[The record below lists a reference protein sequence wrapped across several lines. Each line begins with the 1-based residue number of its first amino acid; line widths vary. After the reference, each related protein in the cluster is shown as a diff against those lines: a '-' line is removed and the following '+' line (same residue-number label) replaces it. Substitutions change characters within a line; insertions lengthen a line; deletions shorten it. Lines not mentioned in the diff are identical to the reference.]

1 MADDYNKLDPDNIN
15 YTTNTYGSNDDEP
28 TEVSEENEENDSE
41 DRIEP
46 PIIIEEFV
54 KPKKSILPKILI
66 GIVTLLLLLLIIGA
80 VLYFTGFFAPKEI
93 EKIETFEVTAP
104 IEKVET
110 NENSYKFDIKDI
122 NSKKLN
128 EQLAN
133 LTTRSINNEKIE
145 EVEKKDNEKKLLEEQ
160 KLKEDELLKSQED
173 ELAKQKAQLEEKKL
187 ELEKE
192 KAQLEGMK
200 QQAAQLKSELES
212 TSSSN
217 ITDGVPS
224 KATEK
229 IKTTNSNNPAKEVT
243 NNKQE
248 KTASLNKDVNKNNQF
263 LLFISVAKIKGVL
276 YKKYLDKIVAVN
288 PDIKLCRDDENRI
301 ELYYGPF
308 EKNEDRA
315 NLLNKLISNKFNEA
329 YELEFTQEE
338 YDKRCNY

>member
-1 MADDYNKLDPDNIN
+1 MAEDSRQVDPDNIN
-15 YTTNTYGSNDDEP
+15 YTTNTYGSNSEET
-28 TEVSEENEENDSE
+28 TEEREENEPEE
-41 DRIEP
+41 RIEP
-46 PIIIEEFV
+46 PVINEEFI

-66 GIVTLLLLLLIIGA
+66 GIVVLLLLLLIVGA
-80 VLYFTGFFAPKEI
+80 ILYFTGFFAPKEVI
-93 EKIETFEVTAP
+93 KNAENAVPTPV
-104 IEKVET
+104 EKVES

-133 LTTRSINNEKIE
+133 LTSRSVNNEKIDE
-145 EVEKKDNEKKLLEEQ
+145 IEKKDNEKKLLDEQ
-160 KLKEDELLKSQED
+160 KRKEDELLKAQED

-200 QQAAQLKSELES
+200 QQAAQLKSELEN
-212 TSSSN
+212 TTANN
-217 ITDGVPS
+217 ITDGIPA

-229 IKTTNSNNPAKEVT
+229 VKKADSTTNISNETINTKQTVKNENSTKET
-243 NNKQE
+243 
-248 KTASLNKDVNKNNQF
+248 NKNNQF

-276 YKKYLDKIVAVN
+276 YKKYLDKVVAVN
-288 PDIKLCRDDENRI
+288 PNIKLCRDDENRI

-308 EKNEDRA
+308 EKSEDRT

>member
-1 MADDYNKLDPDNIN
+1 MADDNNQVDPDNIN
-15 YTTNTYGSNDDEP
+15 YTTNTYGSN
-28 TEVSEENEENDSE
+28 SEENSEELEENNSE
-41 DRIEP
+41 ERIEP
-46 PIIIEEFV
+46 PIINEEFI
-54 KPKKSILPKILI
+54 KPKKSILTKILI
-66 GIVTLLLLLLIIGA
+66 GIAVLLLLLLIIGA
-80 VLYFTGFFAPKEI
+80 ALYFTGFFAPKEVV
-93 EKIETFEVTAP
+93 KAP
-104 IEKVET
+104 INEVSTPVEKVET

-133 LTTRSINNEKIE
+133 LTSRSINNEKID
-145 EVEKKDNEKKLLEEQ
+145 EVEKKDNEKKLLDEQ
-160 KLKEDELLKSQED
+160 KRKEDELLKTQED

-200 QQAAQLKSELES
+200 QQAAQLKSELDN

-217 ITDGVPS
+217 VTDGVPA

-229 IKTTNSNNPAKEVT
+229 IKNVDSNSVNETTNT
-243 NNKQE
+243 KQAVKNE
-248 KTASLNKDVNKNNQF
+248 KVNKDTNKNNQF

>member
-1 MADDYNKLDPDNIN
+1 MADDNNQVDPDNIN
-15 YTTNTYGSNDDEP
+15 YTTNTYGSN
-28 TEVSEENEENDSE
+28 SEENSEEREENDSQE
-41 DRIEP
+41 KIEP
-46 PIIIEEFV
+46 PIINEEFT

-66 GIVTLLLLLLIIGA
+66 GIVVLLLLLLIIGA
-80 VLYFTGFFAPKEI
+80 VLYFTGFFAPKEVA
-93 EKIETFEVTAP
+93 KAPTSEVTTP
-104 IEKVET
+104 VEKVES

-133 LTTRSINNEKIE
+133 LTSRSINNEKIE

-160 KLKEDELLKSQED
+160 KQKEDELLKAQED

-200 QQAAQLKSELES
+200 QQAAQLKSELENA
-212 TSSSN
+212 TSNN
-217 ITDGVPS
+217 ITDGVPA

-229 IKTTNSNNPAKEVT
+229 IKTVDSNSVPKETINN
-243 NNKQE
+243 NQD
-248 KTASLNKDVNKNNQF
+248 KTVGVNKNNEF

-315 NLLNKLISNKFNEA
+315 NLLSKLISNKFNEA

>member
-1 MADDYNKLDPDNIN
+1 MAEDSRQVDPDNIN
-15 YTTNTYGSNDDEP
+15 YTTNTYGSN
-28 TEVSEENEENDSE
+28 SEETTEEREENDSE
-41 DRIEP
+41 ENIEP
-46 PIIIEEFV
+46 PIINEEFV

-66 GIVTLLLLLLIIGA
+66 GIVALLLLLLTIGA
-80 VLYFTGFFAPKEI
+80 VLYFTGFFAPKEVTKTP
-93 EKIETFEVTAP
+93 ENEVATPA
-104 IEKVET
+104 EKVET

-133 LTTRSINNEKIE
+133 LTSRSINNEKID

-160 KLKEDELLKSQED
+160 KRKEDELLKTQED

-200 QQAAQLKSELES
+200 QQAAQLKSEIENN
-212 TSSSN
+212 TSNN
-217 ITDGVPS
+217 ITDDVPA

-229 IKTTNSNNPAKEVT
+229 IKKVDSINLSNDTTSAKQTVKNENLT
-243 NNKQE
+243 
-248 KTASLNKDVNKNNQF
+248 KDTNKNNQF

-276 YKKYLDKIVAVN
+276 YKKYLDKVVAVN
-288 PDIKLCRDDENRI
+288 PNIKLCRDDENRI

-308 EKNEDRA
+308 EKSEDRS

>member
-1 MADDYNKLDPDNIN
+1 MAEDSRQVDPDNIN
-15 YTTNTYGSNDDEP
+15 YTTNTYGSN
-28 TEVSEENEENDSE
+28 SEETSEEQEENDLE
-41 DRIEP
+41 EKIEP
-46 PIIIEEFV
+46 PIINDEFV

-66 GIVTLLLLLLIIGA
+66 GIVALLLLLLTIGA
-80 VLYFTGFFAPKEI
+80 VLYFTGFFTPKEVAKAP
-93 EKIETFEVTAP
+93 ENEVTTP
-104 IEKVET
+104 VEKVET

-133 LTTRSINNEKIE
+133 LTSRSINNEKIDE
-145 EVEKKDNEKKLLEEQ
+145 IEKKDNEKKLLEEQ
-160 KLKEDELLKSQED
+160 KRKEDELLKTQED

-200 QQAAQLKSELES
+200 QQAAQLKSELDNT
-212 TSSSN
+212 TSNN
-217 ITDGVPS
+217 ITDDIPA

-229 IKTTNSNNPAKEVT
+229 IKKVDSINVSNDTTSAKQTVKNENLT
-243 NNKQE
+243 
-248 KTASLNKDVNKNNQF
+248 KDTNKNNQF

-276 YKKYLDKIVAVN
+276 YKKYLDKVVAVN
-288 PDIKLCRDDENRI
+288 PNIKLCRDDENRI

-308 EKNEDRA
+308 EKSEDRS